1 MCTYFVRQNYSHSI
15 SFICVTINFILFICC
30 VKKVQYTTIF
40 EFFFFI
46 SQQIFFFFVTENVG
60 VQHSLKVSSSI
71 TDSFWICYWISNKDS
86 DFGFNFF
93 INCSKFNP
101 WYTNTQIKFVVIQ
114 VVFKFETLILITITA
129 WAL

>member
-1 MCTYFVRQNYSHSI
+1 MCTYLVCQNYSHSI
-15 SFICVTINFILFICC
+15 SFICVTINLISFICC
-30 VKKVQYTTIF
+30 VKKLQYLN
-40 EFFFFI
+40 FFCFI
-46 SQQIFFFFVTENVG
+46 SQQGFFFVTENVG
-60 VQHSLKVSSSI
+60 VQYLLKVSSTI
-71 TDSFWICYWISNKDS
+71 IDSFCICYWISNKDS

-114 VVFKFETLILITITA
+114 VVFKFETLIWITITA